1 MPGDVEAK
9 VAGKVVVGLLEAVG
23 IDWEVVCDEVGTFSM
38 GVDVFIERDVDDATF
53 VVVVETRAVD
63 VNDVEGVLD
72 FA

>member
-1 MPGDVEAK
+1 
-9 VAGKVVVGLLEAVG
+9 VVGLLVAVG
-23 IDWEVVCDEVGTFSM
+23 IDWDVVCDEVGTVSM